1 MGKAVLGAGLADY
14 PTAWFRFTERPDQP
28 YLGEWAKFANWQRT
42 ARITLRTEA
51 VAIKLLVR
59 KGLWTVRSGEQAAK
73 MDAKLVVV
81 AGDTESAEV
90 KLRLPSIMGRG
101 REASLTV
108 PHPLV
113 SRQHCEIFE
122 KDGFLVVRDLGSL
135 NGTFVGDE
143 RISEAVLHDGELL
156 TVGTVT
162 FRAVYCDDPN
172 LSAPVRENDAADP
185 VAIQTQPDADAL
197 PDDQESTEKQP
208 EPIATPTPASA
219 GPVEADDGFAAFL
232 KSVDVEGQPD
242 EEEAAEIGAEM
253 TEEPSPPEIAEGIEK
268 VDEPEEFATI
278 DEPESVEEIPL
289 PDGGGEVAEPEAVE
303 PTNLAEPVELA
314 DDAQSTP
321 AADEPSPAAAGQAAQ
336 AKEMSEVDED
346 ELQSFLKE
354 LDI

>member
-1 MGKAVLGAGLADY
+1 
-14 PTAWFRFTERPDQP
+14 
-28 YLGEWAKFANWQRT
+28 
-42 ARITLRTEA
+42 
-51 VAIKLLVR
+51 
-59 KGLWTVRSGEQAAK
+59 

-81 AGDTESAEV
+81 AGDTESTEV
-90 KLRLPSIMGRG
+90 KLRLPSILGRG

-172 LSAPVRENDAADP
+172 LSAPVRENVVAEP
-185 VAIQTQPDADAL
+185 IAIQTQPDADPL
-197 PDDQESTEKQP
+197 PEDEDSTEKQP
-208 EPIATPTPASA
+208 EPIATPAPANA
-219 GPVEADDGFAAFL
+219 EPVEADDGFAAFL

-242 EEEAAEIGAEM
+242 EEGAAEIVAEM
-253 TEEPSPPEIAEGIEK
+253 TEEPSPPEIAEDIEE
-268 VDEPEEFATI
+268 VDEAEEFATI
-278 DEPESVEEIPL
+278 DELESAEEIPL
-289 PDGGGEVAEPEAVE
+289 PDGGSEVAEPEAIE
-303 PTNLAEPVELA
+303 PADMA
-314 DDAQSTP
+314 DDAPSTP
-321 AADEPSPAAAGQAAQ
+321 ATDEPAPAVAGQAAQ
-336 AKEMSEVDED
+336 AKELSEKDED
-346 ELQSFLKE
+346 ELQSFLRE